1 MVRIFRLNSVGV
13 FEVKRETFAKFLAGN
28 DHQNDQ
34 KKLSKNT
41 KWHSLW
47 LRQPGDLGHARLK
60 SEHEMWP
67 SLPPGSGDQEI
78 RGLNNNV
85 YLLRELLT
93 PPPVQGLLTAVAAVR
108 CIPFPSETLK
118 KYFKKQD

>member
-1 MVRIFRLNSVGV
+1 MII
-13 FEVKRETFAKFLAGN
+13 KTTK
-28 DHQNDQ
+28 

-78 RGLNNNV
+78 RGRHNI

-108 CIPFPSETLK
+108 CVPFPSETLK
-118 KYFKKQD
+118 KKFKKQDKVFSAPLVLQKDARIIMK